1 MNFPEIWQNWLVDL
15 NAWLRHDGPKTL
27 LILLVAIL
35 LARLL
40 HRATDRLVRY
50 SESQAL
56 PSGLRARQLRT
67 LAGIFNNLGLLLI
80 VFLAA
85 LQVLPLMGLDM
96 KPLLASAGIA
106 GVAVGFGAQT
116 LVKDVINGFFI
127 LLENQYE
134 LGDMVRAAGVEGTVE
149 GMTLRRTLLRGVDGA
164 LHVIP
169 NSEMRI
175 VTNLTADWRL
185 VKVIVPV
192 AYQEDSSRVLALL
205 KEAGQKLRADAELA
219 DAVLADP
226 EAPVIERIAAGA
238 VDYVVQVRVRPDGRA
253 TVERELRRRIK
264 QALEQHQIKTPGP
277 LGPPRAEASE

>member
-1 MNFPEIWQNWLVDL
+1 MNFPDIWQNWRTDMD
-15 NAWLRHDGPKTL
+15 AWLRHDAPKAL
-27 LILLVAIL
+27 FILLVAIL
-35 LARLL
+35 LTRLL
-40 HRATDRLVRY
+40 RRATNRLVRY

-67 LAGIFNNLGLLLI
+67 LAGVFYGVGALLI

-85 LQVLPLMGLDM
+85 LQVLPLFGLDM

-134 LGDMVRAAGVEGTVE
+134 LGDAVRAAGVEGTVE
-149 GMTLRRTLLRGVDGA
+149 EMTLRRTVLRGGDGA
-164 LHVIP
+164 LHIVP

-175 VTNLTADWRL
+175 ISNLTRDWRL

-192 AYQEDSSRVLALL
+192 AYEEDSGRVLALL
-205 KEAGQKLRADAELA
+205 KEVAHKLRADAALA
-219 DAVLADP
+219 DAILAEP
-226 EAPVIERIAAGA
+226 EAPGIERIAAGQ
-238 VDYVVQVRVRPDGRA
+238 VDYVLQVRARPDRRQ
-253 TVERELRRRIK
+253 TVERELRRHIK
-264 QALEQHQIKTPGP
+264 ETLEQHRIQTPAAP
-277 LGPPRAEASE
+277 RPPREEPA

>member
-1 MNFPEIWQNWLVDL
+1 MNFPEIWHEWLVDL
-15 NAWLRHDGPKTL
+15 NAWLRHDGPKAL
-27 LILLVAIL
+27 LILLGAIVL
-35 LARLL
+35 TRLL
-40 HRATDRLVRY
+40 RRATDRLVRY
-50 SESQAL
+50 TESQAL
-56 PSGLRARQLRT
+56 PSGLRVRQLRT

-85 LQVLPLMGLDM
+85 LQVLPLFGLDM

-127 LLENQYE
+127 LLEDQYE
-134 LGDMVRAAGVEGTVE
+134 LGDVVRTAGVEGTVE
-149 GMTLRRTLLRGVDGA
+149 SMTLRCTTLRGSDGA

-175 VTNLTADWRL
+175 VTNLTAEWRL

-192 AYQEDSSRVLALL
+192 AYGEDSGRVLALL
-205 KEAGQKLRADAELA
+205 KEVGHKLRADADLT
-219 DAVLADP
+219 DAVFADP
-226 EAPVIERIAAGA
+226 EAPSIERIAAGQ
-238 VDYVVQVRVRPDGRA
+238 VDYLVQVRVHPDRRA

-264 QALEQHQIKTPGP
+264 EALEQHQIQTPAP
-277 LGPPRAEASE
+277 LSPPAEAPE